1 MRKKVDTLEG
11 AAFLRQEGAVTDGAP
26 RLGLVTTGED
36 LARLLEGALAC
47 SFSHETPERDEEGS
61 AVARFLRDCAEYC
74 DVPGLP
80 DSLRL
85 EMEEYFGQ
93 KLDALWRMDWLVFG
107 AAQEEVLEEPGE
119 TPLTGRAVTLCLARA
134 DSPSVEM
141 DARLRRSLERFKV
154 AMARVSGGPG
164 SAGGSGNEGPGGSGN
179 EGPGTG
185 GGLLH

>member
-1 MRKKVDTLEG
+1 MRKKLDTLEG
-11 AAFLRQEGAVTDGAP
+11 AAFLRQEGAVTDGSP

-141 DARLRRSLERFKV
+141 DARLRRSLERFKK
-154 AMARVSGGPG
+154 ALSRARPGEPGDGGD
-164 SAGGSGNEGPGGSGN
+164 EGPS
-179 EGPGTG
+179 